1 MASSVTIPKQLG
13 FGQTSRTDVWWMQ
26 PLAVFIG
33 FSTFIIYSTWA
44 ALQGTNPNVCYYWFW
59 RFAGRYFPSELSF
72 AVLFSV
78 TVRL

>member
-33 FSTFIIYSTWA
+33 FSAFIIYSTW
-44 ALQGTNPNVCYYWFW
+44 
-59 RFAGRYFPSELSF
+59 GRPSGN
-72 AVLFSV
+72 
-78 TVRL
+78 